1 MCVCVCVCV
10 CTCAKAL
17 PRPFSDQ
24 PLPRAPTSRRCVSFC
39 DKEVESDGG
48 NGEIALFQSEGKSEG
63 KAKNTAV
70 ARAAAHRVV
79 VTRLPSRI
87 IVCDD
92 CEYIPVGTRA
102 VQGEQKHAHPIPV
115 STCLL
120 CAVCALFLYVCLN
133 HSLTHCLSLSLS
145 HSLTHSVC
153 LSLFPPITVLV
164 PLLRVPSCTWERTL
178 TIHAT
183 RAGKH
188 LCLCH
193 ATAAKAHATKAAK
206 SRAKERVAERGAK
219 KVICKQNHTAT
230 EADRHRDAHTM
241 SEKEQRR

>member
-145 HSLTHSVC
+145 HSLTHSLC
-153 LSLFPPITVLV
+153 LSVSVSPHHSSRPLNLVLPDSRPCTHKHFFGLWPCLGAASRLHCREVFGFDPFQSHFDHHHQQHHQRTHARAQHAPFGGMFGSSLFQGE
-164 PLLRVPSCTWERTL
+164 S
-178 TIHAT
+178 
-183 RAGKH
+183 
-188 LCLCH
+188 
-193 ATAAKAHATKAAK
+193 
-206 SRAKERVAERGAK
+206 GA
-219 KVICKQNHTAT
+219 
-230 EADRHRDAHTM
+230 
-241 SEKEQRR
+241 SE

>member
-1 MCVCVCVCV
+1 MCVCVCVCVCV

-145 HSLTHSVC
+145 HSLTHSLC
-153 LSLFPPITVLV
+153 LSVSVSPHHSSSPPFACSLLYLGKDTHHPCHPSWKTFVSV
-164 PLLRVPSCTWERTL
+164 P
-178 TIHAT
+178 
-183 RAGKH
+183 
-188 LCLCH
+188 
-193 ATAAKAHATKAAK
+193 
-206 SRAKERVAERGAK
+206 
-219 KVICKQNHTAT
+219 
-230 EADRHRDAHTM
+230 RHRRQSPCHQ
-241 SEKEQRR
+241 SCQIQS